1 MEILL
6 YKIPQILR
14 LYDEED
20 IYGDDKID
28 FLEED
33 YKDIKRST
41 IHASITLAIRR
52 SNIWPK

>member
-1 MEILL
+1 MPFTKVQVTMEILL

-28 FLEED
+28 PPFV
-33 YKDIKRST
+33 
-41 IHASITLAIRR
+41 RR
-52 SNIWPK
+52 GGYLW

>member
-1 MEILL
+1 MVTIRL
-6 YKIPQILR
+6 IRR

-33 YKDIKRST
+33 YKDIKRF
-41 IHASITLAIRR
+41 HATQC
-52 SNIWPK
+52 